1 MAGLPC
7 CLTTLY
13 YAMKRGRRWMK
24 RDARQDDK
32 GTKGAHDEKCDK
44 EIKERESERKVQVSC
59 KSPIK
64 AIERETK

>member
-1 MAGLPC
+1 
-7 CLTTLY
+7 
-13 YAMKRGRRWMK
+13 MK

-44 EIKERESERKVQVSC
+44 KIKERERERKVQVSC